1 MWKRAQK
8 RVLGLLLLLCV
19 FCYPLQPQE
28 LSFKHIDWEAVEG
41 NLTSIEYNLKLLETN
56 NKFLQQQLSNANQQ
70 LTNAQKQ
77 SEEQAKYSAKLQL
90 QLDNLESKYE
100 KSERAMKLW
109 RGACVITTITTITA
123 IAIILK

>member
-1 MWKRAQK
+1 MWKRA
-8 RVLGLLLLLCV
+8 LGLLLLLCV

-77 SEEQAKYSAKLQL
+77 SEEQAKYSAKLAQ

-100 KSERAMKLW
+100 KSERAMKIWRSACLITTTGLITTLILW
-109 RGACVITTITTITA
+109 RVNEY
-123 IAIILK
+123 

>member
-1 MWKRAQK
+1 M
-8 RVLGLLLLLCV
+8 
-19 FCYPLQPQE
+19 
-28 LSFKHIDWEAVEG
+28 
-41 NLTSIEYNLKLLETN
+41 TSIEYNLKLLETN

-123 IAIILK
+123 VAIILK

>member
-1 MWKRAQK
+1 MWKRDWK
-8 RVLGLLLLLCV
+8 RVLGLLLLLFVCS
-19 FCYPLQPQE
+19 YSLQSQE
-28 LSFKHIDWEAVEG
+28 LSFKHIDWEVVEG
-41 NLTSIEYNLKLLETN
+41 NLTNIEYNLKLLETN

-77 SEEQAKYSAKLQL
+77 SEEQAKYSAKLAQ

-109 RGACVITTITTITA
+109 RGACVITTIAAITA
-123 IAIILK
+123 VAIILK

>member
-1 MWKRAQK
+1 MWQRDWKRA
-8 RVLGLLLLLCV
+8 LGLLLLLCV

-77 SEEQAKYSAKLQL
+77 SEEQAKYSAKLAQ

-109 RGACVITTITTITA
+109 RGACVITTIAAITA
-123 IAIILK
+123 VAIILK